1 MLLFEEVDELVD
13 GVPSRE
19 MAVFYDLFDFRERI
33 FILCVL
39 PREELDSFGDRQNR
53 IVAVVAVLFQM
64 SAVFT
69 FVSRFALAVLWIC
82 FRFALA
88 LT

>member
-1 MLLFEEVDELVD
+1 
-13 GVPSRE
+13 E

-53 IVAVVAVLFQM
+53 IVAVVAVHAWI
-64 SAVFT
+64 AVCSPLGWVSKNDAERELT
-69 FVSRFALAVLWIC
+69 FGPVVSK
-82 FRFALA
+82 
-88 LT
+88 